1 MALRNII
8 TKEDPSLYKTS
19 RVVEKFDARLHTL
32 LDDMKETLLASGGV
46 GLAAPQV
53 GVLKRVCL
61 VMETNVEEG
70 QEEYVIELI
79 NPEIEDPLRS
89 KSKPRTETA
98 TSSKLQARA

>member
-32 LDDMKETLLASGGV
+32 LDDMKETLIASGGV

-70 QEEYVIELI
+70 Q
-79 NPEIEDPLRS
+79 
-89 KSKPRTETA
+89 PRGIRDRQKT
-98 TSSKLQARA
+98 R